1 MLLEDVLEILPLSMP
16 KTLINQFVFV
26 WGREQC
32 IATIGQLT
40 RLVYYYLKNL
50 DQVHLAC
57 RGLPYGD
64 KDQTLLID
72 DEPSKAFRNPK

>member
-1 MLLEDVLEILPLSMP
+1 VYVVRRCPL
-16 KTLINQFVFV
+16 FV